1 MTQPDDATRL
11 RVDITALRQQVK
23 ELDRRVTALHLL
35 TAADDSRHVEQAII
49 DAASAASNVH
59 KVSSLLG
66 GRGLLE
72 ALRDRSARLGALDLT
87 IHEEI
92 DALADEIEATHR
104 RVTRSSLL
112 NQTALV
118 HLARQ
123 LGDVLGQPEPQT
135 VYTPPNPSI
144 SGQNNSPRLI
154 DRMA

>member
-1 MTQPDDATRL
+1 MTKPDDATRL

-35 TAADDSRHVEQAII
+35 TAADDSRHVEQAIM

-59 KVSSLLG
+59 KVSALLG
-66 GRGLLE
+66 GRGLLD
-72 ALRDRSARLGALDLT
+72 ALRERSALLGELDLT

-92 DALADEIEATHR
+92 DALADEIEATQR

-144 SGQNNSPRLI
+144 SGRNNSPRLI